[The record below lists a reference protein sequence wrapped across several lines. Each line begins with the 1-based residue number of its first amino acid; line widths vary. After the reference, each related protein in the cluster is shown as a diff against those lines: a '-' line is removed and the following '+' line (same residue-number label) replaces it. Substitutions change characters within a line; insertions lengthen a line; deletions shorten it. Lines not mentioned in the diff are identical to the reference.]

1 MASIRD
7 GRRNKDGSYSF
18 QFRVFKGTDSNGKK
32 VYANHTYKGQP
43 TWSEE
48 RTRKKALAYATIL
61 EDNYRSGY
69 EPNTKLKFNEFATMV
84 INDKESMGVIKHST
98 ANRYRDSLSKVDP
111 YIGNIRLTSIR
122 VDHLNSMYRE
132 MQEIPGVKTHRLPS
146 AKTIL
151 EHHRFVSMVLEEAF
165 KQSILIVNV
174 AKRATPPK
182 VKHKDVN
189 FYDDETARA
198 ILAAADQEPLK
209 WQTIVYLLLFSGVRK
224 GELLGLKWPL
234 VDFQESTISIRSNI
248 LYEPDIGIYE
258 DSPKTE
264 KSIRTISL
272 PGKVMHL
279 LKSLHHY
286 QMQERLRVGAYGN
299 PDGFVFAKEDG
310 SPMHPDSIGTY
321 LKRFG
326 EKYGLPKLN
335 AHAFRHTMASMLF
348 MEGVDSVSISS
359 RLGHAQV
366 STTANIYA
374 HSLPKKDKKNSEK
387 LEELFLKKA

>member
-1 MASIRD
+1 M
-7 GRRNKDGSYSF
+7 
-18 QFRVFKGTDSNGKK
+18 GTDENGKK
-32 VYANHTYKGQP
+32 VYANHTFKGQP

-48 RTRKKALAYATIL
+48 RTRKKALAYAAVL
-61 EDNYRSGY
+61 EENYRSGY
-69 EPNTKLKFNEFATMV
+69 EPNTKFKFNEFAAMV
-84 INDKESMGVIKHST
+84 VDNKESMGVIKHST
-98 ANRYRDSLSKVDP
+98 ANRYRDSLSKVGP
-111 YIGNIRLTSIR
+111 YIGNSKLTAIR
-122 VDHLNSMYRE
+122 VDQLNSMYRD
-132 MQEIPGVKTHRLPS
+132 MQETSGVKTQRPPS

-165 KQSILIVNV
+165 KQGIVIVNV
-174 AKRATPPK
+174 AKRATPPR

-189 FYDDETARA
+189 YYDDETARA
-198 ILAAADQEPLK
+198 ILEAADQEPLK
-209 WQTIVYLLLFSGVRK
+209 WKTLVYVLLFSGVRK
-224 GELLGLKWPL
+224 GELLGLKWPY
-234 VDFQESTISIRSNI
+234 VNFQENTISIRANI
-248 LYEPDIGIYE
+248 LYEPDVGIYE

-272 PGKVMHL
+272 PETVMQL
-279 LKSLHHY
+279 LQSLQIH
-286 QMQERLRVGAYGN
+286 QSRERLRVGAYGN
-299 PDGFVFAKEDG
+299 PDGYVFAKEDG

-326 EKYGLPKLN
+326 KKYNLPKLN

-387 LEELFLKKA
+387 LEELFLKKHN